1 MGVGLVGVTGIAVN
15 QAAYVVLSDI
25 AAIQYLVAAILAT
38 QVSTTWNFVA
48 IDQLVFRDRA
58 RHRPAWLRYLMF
70 SSINNGTLLLRLPLL
85 WALTDLL
92 LINHLWSNLIS
103 LVVLFAVRY
112 AFADLWVWSSSA
124 VTRQGDDVVDAP
136 SRGGAAATGPRSTE
150 LVASQERVPRFGYD
164 IAGILRIDSQIEL
177 RELAYFRSE
186 AEDDAEVR
194 IRVGR
199 VGALPSRRTRF
210 TEDGAT
216 LSYLEHL
223 GAVSANFRIV
233 MGDPIQIQVA
243 PLLAG
248 SPHVLYTNVVEAL
261 LRFLLVSK
269 DHVLLHSACVMRD
282 GEASLLSARTD
293 TGKTS
298 TVIQLVRDHGFT
310 FLSDDMTIL
319 TPDGRAIC
327 YPKPMTL
334 SFHTMSAIRGGELPV
349 RKRLALAI
357 QSRLHSKSGRS
368 AGQSLARLNI
378 PIMSVNAVV
387 QMLVPPPKHRIDA
400 LLPCVIERQAPI
412 GHVFVM
418 ERGPAAQEELSI
430 DDAIAT
436 LIENTDD
443 AYGFPPFATFA
454 PHLRINGDDYAELR
468 RKEELLLR
476 AALRR
481 SSLHR
486 VRVPG
491 HEWADVL
498 PDLMRTPAPGG
509 PPRPVVL
516 PVDSLPRRRYLSDA
530 S

>member
-1 MGVGLVGVTGIAVN
+1 MFARPHQPRSATGYLGRLTGPRSRRIIGVGLVGVTGIAVN
-15 QAAYVVLSDI
+15 QAAYIVFSDA

-38 QVSTTWNFVA
+38 QVSTTWNFLG
-48 IDQLVFRDRA
+48 IDQLVFRDRR
-58 RHRPAWLRYLMF
+58 RHRAAWLRYLMF

-124 VTRQGDDVVDAP
+124 VTQDQPVADSPGA
-136 SRGGAAATGPRSTE
+136 GGNSTAGAHSTR
-150 LVASQERVPRFGYD
+150 LVAAQERVARFGYD

-177 RELAYFRSE
+177 RELAYFRSP
-186 AEDDAEVR
+186 AQDDADIR

-216 LSYLEHL
+216 LSYLEQL

-233 MGDPIQIQVA
+233 MGEPIQIQVA

-261 LRFLLVSK
+261 LRFLLVAK
-269 DHVLLHSACVMRD
+269 DHVLLHSACVMRG

-334 SFHTMSAIRGGELPV
+334 SFHTMS
-349 RKRLALAI
+349 
-357 QSRLHSKSGRS
+357 
-368 AGQSLARLNI
+368 
-378 PIMSVNAVV
+378 
-387 QMLVPPPKHRIDA
+387 
-400 LLPCVIERQAPI
+400 
-412 GHVFVM
+412 
-418 ERGPAAQEELSI
+418 
-430 DDAIAT
+430 
-436 LIENTDD
+436 
-443 AYGFPPFATFA
+443 
-454 PHLRINGDDYAELR
+454 
-468 RKEELLLR
+468 
-476 AALRR
+476 
-481 SSLHR
+481 
-486 VRVPG
+486 
-491 HEWADVL
+491 
-498 PDLMRTPAPGG
+498 
-509 PPRPVVL
+509 
-516 PVDSLPRRRYLSDA
+516 
-530 S
+530 